1 MEERKNLEVFR
12 ASAGSGK
19 TFILA
24 VKYIT
29 LLIKQPD
36 AYKHIVA
43 VTFTNKATG
52 EMKERILSQLYG
64 IAYDLPSSGDYMTK
78 MQEAYPTLSREEI
91 SRKAKIALNLIMHD
105 YGHFRI
111 QTIDSFFQSVLRSLA
126 KELELNGD
134 VEFELNGEEL
144 LDEAVDTYIKRL
156 EEGSAEI
163 KQIISFIEEN
173 LNNNK
178 TWKIDKAIKSFAH
191 HLLKEEY
198 QERGAE
204 LRKEIDKIDENG
216 VSRLKNFYNEVKE
229 LENEITGRIKG
240 IAVEFFSIA
249 KGTGPN
255 DYFGKTRG
263 GVWGFFNKMR
273 EGEIATMSDKIANLI
288 KDWDKISTV
297 AGIDKERIAALLAE
311 AKEIEQEKSLTL
323 NSCRLSL
330 DKYHQ
335 LGLLNTIAKTLKEEN
350 QRENRFLLAE
360 TTYFLSSMITNNT
373 SFIFEK
379 IGTEINHIFIDEFQD
394 TSKLQWNCF
403 KILLDEV
410 IARGNYNL
418 IVGDVKQSI
427 YRWRNSDWNI
437 MNNIETFHPETINIA
452 SQDVMCDGKEY
463 KSTNYRSSRRI
474 VGFNNLLYCC
484 ATRFIA
490 TQFKEKVGKDIEKLI
505 RAYRDVEQAVPEKRG
520 NEGYVEIRKIQKENS
535 LCSMDR
541 EGVAQLMK
549 TLHEVIEE
557 KGVPAK
563 DIAIL
568 LRGNSIIPDIVE
580 AFKKEFPTL
589 KIVSNE
595 AYRYAASEAV
605 QLIIAAM
612 RHIAT
617 PDDDINIVHFIKL
630 YNKIVEQR
638 ECEISSLIN
647 KEERLQQL
655 PADYLEELPQL
666 KGLPVYELIE
676 KLVSLLH
683 LTTLAGEEAYL
694 FSFLDQASQCTNGK
708 STDIN
713 GFLDI
718 WDEKLCNETIPAAT
732 SDSVTVMTIHKS
744 KGLEFPT
751 VIIPF
756 CDWELTGKPN
766 ETLWCEP
773 GQAPFNML
781 SLLPINRQ
789 ELMLNSIY
797 RNEYNEELLYQ
808 IVDNLNIL
816 YVATTRAKN
825 NLYIFT
831 DSTGGRGDT
840 MSKLLNGIIK
850 ELTALQGSSFDK
862 ENGIYRYG
870 EVISGKEK
878 EEKKAAEKE
887 KEKEDKKT
895 TKKEKENPFT
905 TKEDIVMQNFA
916 YYDNRLTF
924 KQSRDLA
931 RFLASDKKE
940 QRNYDA
946 AARGELMHS
955 ILAQTNT
962 GEELPRLLNK
972 MLIEGTISSEKEVNY
987 IKSKLEKAIADPR
1000 VAHWF
1005 SGRYRLFNECAI
1017 LCDGFDKERSSFR
1030 PDRVMVDGE
1039 NVIVVDYK
1047 FAKKS
1052 TKHLEQVGEYMKL
1065 LAMIGYTDIK
1075 GYVWYVD
1082 RNEIE
1087 EVVL

>member
-64 IAYDLPSSGDYMTK
+64 IAHNLPSSQSYMEK
-78 MQEAYPTLSREEI
+78 MCEAYPQMLREEI
-91 SRKAKIALNLIMHD
+91 SKRARMALNLILHD

-111 QTIDSFFQSVLRSLA
+111 QTIDSFFQSVLRGLA

-134 VEFELNGEEL
+134 VEFSLNGEEL

-156 EEGSAEI
+156 DEGSAEI
-163 KQIISFIEEN
+163 KQIINFIEEN
-173 LNNNK
+173 LNNNR
-178 TWKIDKAIKSFAH
+178 TWRIDKSIKTFARN
-191 HLLKEEY
+191 LLKEEY
-198 QERGAE
+198 QERGKD
-204 LRKEIDKIDENG
+204 LREEIDRNNG
-216 VSRLKNFYNEVKE
+216 EKLKEFYKEVKAR
-229 LENEITGRIKG
+229 ENEITGRIKQ
-240 IAVEFFSIA
+240 IAEEFFSLVQGYTA
-249 KGTGPN
+249 N
-255 DYFGKTRG
+255 DFFGKTRG
-263 GVWGFFNKMR
+263 GVWGFFDKMKS
-273 EGEIATMSDKIANLI
+273 GDIVAMSDKIAALI
-288 KDWDKISTV
+288 KNPDKISSIN
-297 AGIDKERIAALLAE
+297 GINGRIAALLAE
-311 AKEIEQEKSLTL
+311 AKSIEDEKSITL

-350 QRENRFLLAE
+350 GRENRFLLAE

-437 MNNIETFHPETINIA
+437 MNNIEAFHPETIKIV
-452 SQDVMCDGKEY
+452 SQEVKKDGKEF

-474 VGFNNLLYCC
+474 VEFNNLLYSC
-484 ATRFIA
+484 ATKAIA
-490 TQFKEKVGKDIEKLI
+490 VDFEEKVGRDIEKLI
-505 RAYRDVEQAVPEKRG
+505 RAYCDVEQALPEKRG
-520 NEGYVEIRKIQKENS
+520 NSGYVEIRQIQKENPKG
-535 LCSMDR
+535 SMNAD
-541 EGVAQLMK
+541 GIKQLMA
-549 TLHEVIEE
+549 TLHEAIEE
-557 KGVPAK
+557 RGISPK

-568 LRGNSIIPDIVE
+568 LRGNDIISDIVE
-580 AFKKEFPTL
+580 AFKQEFPML

-595 AYRYAASEAV
+595 AYRLSASTAV

-612 RHIAT
+612 RHIAA
-617 PDDDINIVHFIKL
+617 PDDDINIVHLIKL
-630 YNKIVEQR
+630 YCRIVEKR
-638 ECEISSLIN
+638 DCDICSLID
-647 KEERLQQL
+647 KENHTAML
-655 PADYLEELPQL
+655 PHDYLEELPYL

-676 KLVSLLH
+676 KLISLLN
-683 LTTLAGEEAYL
+683 LSSVAGEEAYL
-694 FSFLDQASQCTNGK
+694 FSFLDQASQCINSK

-718 WDEKLCNETIPAAT
+718 WDEKLCDETIPAAT

-744 KGLEFPT
+744 KGLEFHT

-756 CDWELTGKPN
+756 CDWELTGRPN
-766 ETLWCEP
+766 STLWCKPSQE
-773 GQAPFNML
+773 PFNIL

-789 ELMLNSIY
+789 ESMLNSIY
-797 RNEYNEELLYQ
+797 AKEYNNELLYQ

-816 YVATTRAKN
+816 YVATTRAKE

-831 DSTGGRGDT
+831 DGTGGRGDT
-840 MSKLLNGIIK
+840 MSKMLNGIINC
-850 ELTALQGSSFDK
+850 LQAMEGSSFDEEEK
-862 ENGIYRYG
+862 VYRYG
-870 EVISGKEK
+870 EVVATSSDASEKK
-878 EEKKAAEKE
+878 EEE
-887 KEKEDKKT
+887 
-895 TKKEKENPFT
+895 ENPFT
-905 TKEDIVMQNFA
+905 ANEKVIMQNFA
-916 YYDNRLTF
+916 YYDNKLTF
-924 KQSRDLA
+924 KQSRELA
-931 RFLASDKKE
+931 RFLASDKSEK
-940 QRNYDA
+940 RNYDS

-955 ILAQTNT
+955 ILAQIST

-972 MLIEGTISSEKEVNY
+972 MLIEGSISGEKEKNY
-987 IKSKLEKAIADPR
+987 IKSIIEKAIAQP
-1000 VAHWF
+1000 VACEWF
-1005 SGRYRLFNECAI
+1005 CGRYRLFNERDI
-1017 LCDGFDKERSSFR
+1017 LCKGFDKERNTFR
-1030 PDRVMVDGE
+1030 PDRVMVGE
-1039 NVIVVDYK
+1039 NEVIVVDYK

-1052 TKHLEQVGEYMKL
+1052 PKHIEQVEEYMKL
-1065 LAMIGYTDIK
+1065 LRMIGYINIK

-1082 RNEIE
+1082 KNEIE
-1087 EVVL
+1087 EVRL